1 MNTKSIALTFALSAM
16 MISCGKKEQQPQ
28 GMNTTPSLPVT
39 EISTKS
45 VTGFTAFPVSIE
57 GKVNNDVRAKIQ
69 GYITQVFVDEGQVV
83 SKGQPLFKLETNV
96 LNENANAAKSGVTAA
111 LASVKAAEASVRAS
125 QVEVDKLVPL
135 VEKNIISNVQLETA
149 KANLMRSQSQLSQAQ
164 AAYQQAKA
172 NYSGVQANIDFSV
185 VRSPIS
191 GVVGAIHFRE
201 GSLVG
206 PSDPNPITSVS
217 QVGDVY
223 AYFSMNESEYFNF
236 LNSTEGKNIS
246 EKLKNIPAVELVL
259 ANGQM
264 YSEKGKIETVTGQ
277 INPQTGTIQFRAT
290 FPNKDR
296 LLSNGNSGT
305 LRIPKEFGDALVIP
319 ETATYEQQGYTYV
332 FVVEKDTAYNKI
344 IEIEDRINNLA
355 IIKSGLKKGDK
366 IVVEGMGK
374 LKDKTLI
381 APQMVP
387 FDSVTKPIVPVF

>member
-1 MNTKSIALTFALSAM
+1 MNTKSFGFSLFFSALLF
-16 MISCGKKEQQPQ
+16 SCGKKDQQPQ
-28 GMNTTPSLPVT
+28 GGNMTPSLPVT
-39 EISTKS
+39 EISTKD
-45 VTGFTAFPVSIE
+45 VTGYKAFPVNIE

-69 GYITQVFVDEGQVV
+69 GYITQVFVDEGQIV

-96 LNENANAAKSGVTAA
+96 LSQNASAAKAGITAA
-111 LASVKAAEASVRAS
+111 EASVKAAQASVQAS
-125 QVEVDKLVPL
+125 QVEVDKLIPL

-172 NYSGVQANIDFSV
+172 NYSGIQANIDFSV

-191 GVVGAIHFRE
+191 GVVGAINFRE

-223 AYFSMNESEYFNF
+223 AYFSMNETEYLNF
-236 LNSTEGKNIS
+236 LNDTEGKNIA
-246 EKLKNIPAVELVL
+246 EKLKNIPSVELVL
-259 ANGQM
+259 ANGQL
-264 YSEKGKIETVTGQ
+264 YNEKGKIETVTGQ

-290 FPNKDR
+290 FPNNDR

-305 LRIPKEFGDALVIP
+305 IRIPKPYGEALVVP

-332 FVVEKDTAYNKI
+332 YVVEKDTAYNRI
-344 IEIEDRINNLA
+344 IEVADRIDNLA

-374 LKDKTLI
+374 LKDRSPI

-387 FDSVTKPIVPVF
+387 FDSVTKPIKTVF

>member
-1 MNTKSIALTFALSAM
+1 MNTKSVALSFLFSALLF
-16 MISCGKKEQQPQ
+16 SCGKKEQQPQ
-28 GMNTTPSLPVT
+28 GMNAAPSLPVT
-39 EISTKS
+39 EISNKE
-45 VTGFTAFPVSIE
+45 VTGYTAFPVNIE

-69 GYITQVFVDEGQVV
+69 GYIIQVFVDEGQIV

-96 LNENANAAKSGVTAA
+96 LSQNANAAKSGVTAA
-111 LASVKAAEASVRAS
+111 QASVKAAEASVRAA

-149 KANLMRSQSQLSQAQ
+149 KANLMRAQSQLSQAQ
-164 AAYQQAKA
+164 ASYQQAKA
-172 NYSGVQANIDFSV
+172 NFSGIQANIDFSV

-191 GVVGAIHFRE
+191 GVVGAINFRE

-236 LNSTEGKNIS
+236 LNSTEGKNVA
-246 EKLKNIPAVELVL
+246 EKLKNIPEVELVL
-259 ANGQM
+259 ANGQL
-264 YSEKGKIETVTGQ
+264 YAEKGKIQTVTGQ
-277 INPQTGTIQFRAT
+277 INPQTGTIQFRAS

-296 LLSNGNSGT
+296 MLSNGNSGT
-305 LRIPKEFGDALVIP
+305 IRIPKPYGDALVIP

-332 FVVEKDTAYNKI
+332 FVVEKDTAYNRI
-344 IEIEDRINNLA
+344 IEIEDRIDNLA
-355 IIKSGLKKGDK
+355 IVKSGLKKGDK

-374 LKDKTLI
+374 LKDKSPI

-387 FDSVTKPIVPVF
+387 FDSVTKPIKPVF